1 MYILPVI
8 YGALKSTHFSCANSQ
23 IHYGNQIQSMIIYC
37 PWFYIANPGH
47 APPPPAWGGGGGKN
61 FRKVFAGGVRSFYFG
76 GEGGTFVGGGSHNFE
91 VKIKTA

>member
-47 APPPPAWGGGGGKN
+47 APPPPAWGGGGKN